1 MRVPCLFDR
10 GRFRSRRMLVASL
23 LGVGAALAALF
34 DPVSPASWLILED
47 FPDRVDAAVVLAG
60 DPNYERTLTA
70 ARLVLDGEAQLLILT
85 GGEPGPGDSA
95 QSLMAVALRAGV
107 PSERI
112 RLETVSLSTRSAFV
126 AIRPILVRERVQS
139 IAVVTSPYH
148 QRRAYLAAR
157 RVLAGVEIYNRPAD
171 SSWSPDGWW
180 RKRRSRRI
188 VVGEYGRLLY
198 YWLRGWA

>member
-1 MRVPCLFDR
+1 MA
-10 GRFRSRRMLVASL
+10 VASL
-23 LGVGAALAALF
+23 LVVGASLAALL
-34 DPVSPASWLILED
+34 DPVSPANWLILED

-95 QSLMAVALRAGV
+95 QSLMAVALGAGV

-157 RVLAGVEIYNRPAD
+157 RALAGVEIYNRPAD

-180 RKRRSRRI
+180 RTRRSRRI